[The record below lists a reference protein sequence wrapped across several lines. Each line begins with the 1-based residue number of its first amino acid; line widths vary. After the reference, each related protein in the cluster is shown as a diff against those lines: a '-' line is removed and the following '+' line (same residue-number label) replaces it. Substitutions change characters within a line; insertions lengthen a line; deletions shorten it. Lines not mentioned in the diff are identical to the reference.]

1 MRVSYCTVADL
12 FANGLPRGALA
23 NAGRLVAGGGGASI
37 SANTIPLD
45 QHGLSLNDQF
55 TLRAEAGGSLP
66 APLVA
71 GTTYYAIPVNDGAF
85 SAAATANGAAIDLTT
100 AGSRILVVVPINYA
114 AAIAYG
120 AALIDDMLPAHIVPL
135 EAPYP
140 PIVTMTNAE
149 LAIGKLMQG
158 SGSGSKSMGEMV
170 DAARKRMAD
179 WARGRPLRGTNVP
192 PAANVSVSATV
203 PYRDAR
209 GWSRFGGLP

>member
-1 MRVSYCTVADL
+1 VAGYCEISDL

-55 TLRAEAGGSLP
+55 TLRAEGGGSLP

-85 SAAATANGAAIDLTT
+85 SVAAAADGAAIDLTT
-100 AGSRILVVVPINYA
+100 PGARILVVVGINYA

-120 AALIDDMLPAHIVPL
+120 AALIDDMLPAHLVPL
-135 EAPYP
+135 VAPFP
-140 PIVTMTNAE
+140 PIVTMTCAE
-149 LAIGKLMQG
+149 LAIGKLLQG
-158 SGSGSKSMGEMV
+158 SGSASKSMGLCV
-170 DAARKRMAD
+170 DEARKRLAD
-179 WARGRPLRGTNVP
+179 WARGRPLRGANVP

-203 PYRDAR
+203 PYRDGR